1 MGASLLVFKN
11 KSDVSGAMS
20 ETDIRE
26 VSPSPSMLLPLLTM
40 ITLGLATRGHQDT
53 YMEDHDM

>member
-20 ETDIRE
+20 EADIRQ
-26 VSPSPSMLLPLLTM
+26 VSHADLL
-40 ITLGLATRGHQDT
+40 
-53 YMEDHDM
+53 